1 MDPDS
6 TTTMGEGESDTT
18 ERPFQSM
25 NAVERTSAKLRS
37 CVASCRGCMFARP
50 IIFAAGAEVERWSAA
65 GGNRSCGGL
74 RNVGVKFRVHV
85 VLELALKAGGV

>member
-25 NAVERTSAKLRS
+25 NAVERTSAKLSS

-50 IIFAAGAEVERWSAA
+50 IIFAAGS
-65 GGNRSCGGL
+65 GGL
-74 RNVGVKFRVHV
+74 EV
-85 VLELALKAGGV
+85 VCSEWNQDWWGICAMSR